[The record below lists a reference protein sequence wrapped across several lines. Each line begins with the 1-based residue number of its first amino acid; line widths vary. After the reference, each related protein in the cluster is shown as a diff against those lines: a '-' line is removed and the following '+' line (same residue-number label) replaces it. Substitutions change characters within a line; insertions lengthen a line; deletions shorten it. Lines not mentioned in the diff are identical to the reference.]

1 MCLDRIAFKT
11 QRKKYILWN
20 VKKLDIF
27 KVALDTASKTGFCNY
42 PQDEKLKNIKV
53 VFPEAI

>member
-11 QRKKYILWN
+11 QRN

-27 KVALDTASKTGFCNY
+27 KVAIDTASKTGFCNY
-42 PQDEKLKNIKV
+42 LQDEKLKNIKV